1 MRNLR
6 SNPSAMTDP
15 TQSIPADAPALTR
28 RDLLTGAAA
37 LTSLGAAGTASSQS
51 LPELPSTPKE
61 LWQWVRTQ
69 PVIEPFIAYL
79 DSAVGGPTWRASMAN
94 EYRAREIQSSQIA
107 SLSRGERWVQE
118 SNRIAAR
125 VGAFCGCDAD
135 EVLFTHGAGEALGIV
150 ANGLDLAA
158 GDEVLTTTLEHPA
171 ALSPWLVLARRRG
184 IVVKQIALPSP
195 ISGPEE
201 ALGLLAGAVTERT
214 KVLCFSHV
222 NYADGALLPVKDLCQ
237 FARQRNLVTVV
248 DGAQAVGMLE
258 LDLHDLGCD
267 FYAASFHKWLGGS
280 HGAGLLYVRREML
293 DRLWP
298 TMPRGLDASPPIAFP
313 SQSVANEGVSAALH
327 KFGNTVPSLWPALR
341 GAEAAMDL
349 HQHINRARI
358 EARIRELAI
367 YARLRMQQLS
377 GIEILTPARP
387 GLWAGLLTT
396 RFADRSAETLVD
408 TLQRNQRVFVS
419 HLAWPG
425 SEQGA
430 LRVSL
435 HVFNTHEEIER
446 LVEGLR
452 QQLPRSGSR

>member
-1 MRNLR
+1 
-6 SNPSAMTDP
+6 MTDP
-15 TQSIPADAPALTR
+15 KHSKTTDASALTR
-28 RDLLTGAAA
+28 RDLLTGAVA
-37 LTSLGAAGTASSQS
+37 LTSLGAAGAARAQAS
-51 LPELPSTPKE
+51 LPELPSAPKE

-69 PVIEPFIAYL
+69 PVIEPLIAYL
-79 DSAVGGPTWRASMAN
+79 DTAVGGPTWRASMAN
-94 EYRAREIQSSQIA
+94 EYRAREVQSSQIA

-125 VGAFCGCDAD
+125 VGAFCGCDGD
-135 EVLFTHGAGEALGIV
+135 EVLFTRGAGEALGKV

-171 ALSPWLVLARRRG
+171 ALSPWLALARRRG
-184 IVVKQIALPSP
+184 IVVKQVALPSP
-195 ISGPEE
+195 MNGPEE
-201 ALGLLAGAVTERT
+201 VLGLFAGAVTERT

-222 NYADGALLPVKDLCQ
+222 SYADGALLPVKDLCQ
-237 FARQRNLVTVV
+237 FARQRNLLTVV
-248 DGAQAVGMLE
+248 DGAQALGMIE

-280 HGAGLLYVRREML
+280 HGTGLLYVRREVL

-298 TMPRGLDASPPIAFP
+298 TTPRGLDASPPIAFP

-327 KFGNTVPSLWPALR
+327 KFGNVVPTLWPALR
-341 GAEAAMDL
+341 GAEVAMDL

-367 YARLRMQQLS
+367 YARLRMQQLP

-387 GLWAGLLTT
+387 GFWGGLLTA
-396 RFADRSAETLVD
+396 RFADRTAEALAGA
-408 TLQRNQRVFVS
+408 LQRNQRVFVS
-419 HLAWPG
+419 HLSWPG

-435 HVFNTHEEIER
+435 HIFNTHEEIER
-446 LVEGLR
+446 MFEGLR
-452 QQLPRSGSR
+452 QQLPRSASR